1 VLNVNLFVKKVTK
14 CKQSGTL
21 TYIQNNI
28 LIAKRTEAK
37 ACSGY
42 CPISFFLETI
52 TELQNKNVFE
62 K

>member
-1 VLNVNLFVKKVTK
+1 VLNVNLFVIKVTK

-21 TYIQNNI
+21 TYIQNNKS
-28 LIAKRTEAK
+28 IAMKTEAK

-52 TELQNKNVFE
+52 MGHQNYMVF
-62 K
+62 